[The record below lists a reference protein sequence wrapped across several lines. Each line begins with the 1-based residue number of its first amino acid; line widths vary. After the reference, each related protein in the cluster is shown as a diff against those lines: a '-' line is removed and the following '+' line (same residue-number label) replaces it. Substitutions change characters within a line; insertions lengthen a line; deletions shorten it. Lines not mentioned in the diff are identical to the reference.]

1 LEITTSAAYR
11 PDIDGLRAIAVLA
24 VVGYHFDFQPLAS
37 GFLGVDVFFVIS
49 GFVIANSL
57 QKRNSLSIREFMIVF
72 WTRRM
77 KRLFP
82 ALVVVVAVGVL
93 IAAVIASSQS
103 ARFTG
108 VTGMSA
114 LIGMSNLYFFRNS
127 VDYWGA
133 TTELNF
139 LTHTWSL
146 GVEEQFYFLLPLL
159 FYGFGLGGR
168 EGTSLQRLAGKS
180 LLILLVLTSLS
191 GFLLLGVSNPE
202 AVFYL
207 SPFRFWQLGVG
218 VLLCILWP
226 TQQTRFR
233 LSPTIAPVAMVVLL
247 FVLTRPASEGVARAS
262 ALTASLSTVTLIYF
276 LPQSPLT
283 FRFLATNP
291 MLNIGRISYSLYLWH
306 WTVLVLFRWLTQLST
321 ADKVVALVLS
331 LVLAQ
336 LTYRLIE
343 EPLRSR
349 TWKRVI
355 GSELSTGLIV
365 IGTTIALLA
374 TSILTAAQLK
384 EDPWDDVYM
393 VHADLACHDPKWTQ
407 APITDCLFAPKNGLP
422 NLYVLGDSHAGN
434 LVPSLKS
441 AFPEVN
447 LLYLT
452 DAKLSSAMLH
462 DGSTTA
468 REGRLSEI
476 LEFINLRIDK
486 QDVVLLAFSR
496 DSFAYQQ
503 EKGASRDIDFANGQ
517 PRVFDAQAPRN
528 INFES
533 ALEAIARQVGR
544 IGARLV
550 LFDGLP
556 KLCGHVEF
564 DVGKTTRPGN
574 PCTGVTSQSLSDRT
588 GSSAMLHRVA
598 EKFQGEVVDSHSFL
612 CPAAECDSVIDGKL
626 WTWDGSPHFVNI
638 NDKIL
643 ATFFEKVGSN
653 WFGHKDN

>member
-1 LEITTSAAYR
+1 MTSADYR
-11 PDIDGLRAIAVLA
+11 PDIDGLRAVAVLA
-24 VVGYHFDFQPLAS
+24 VVAYHFDLQPLAS

-57 QKRNSLSIREFMIVF
+57 QKRDAVTVRGFLLVF

-82 ALVVVVAVGVL
+82 ALVFVVAISVL
-93 IAAVIASSQS
+93 VAAVIASSQS
-103 ARFTG
+103 AWFTG

-114 LIGMSNLYFFRNS
+114 LIGMSNLYFYRNS

-168 EGTSLQRLAGKS
+168 QGSALQKLAGKS
-180 LLILLVLTSLS
+180 LLFLLVLTSLS
-191 GFLLLGVSNPE
+191 GFLLLAVSNPE

-207 SPFRFWQLGVG
+207 SPFRFWQLGIG

-226 TQQTRFR
+226 ARQTSFR
-233 LSPTIAPVAMVVLL
+233 LAPTVAPIAMVVLL
-247 FVLTRPASEGVARAS
+247 FVLTRPASAEVARAS
-262 ALTASLSTVTLIYF
+262 ALTASLSTAALILF
-276 LPQSPLT
+276 LPQSPLVFQLLT
-283 FRFLATNP
+283 AKP
-291 MLNIGRISYSLYLWH
+291 MLYIGRISYSLYLWH
-306 WTVLVLFRWLTQLST
+306 WTVLVLFRWVTQLST

-331 LVLAQ
+331 LILAQ
-336 LTYRLIE
+336 LTHRLIE
-343 EPLRSR
+343 EPLRSQ
-349 TWKRVI
+349 TWKQLI
-355 GSELSTGLIV
+355 GSELSTGLVV
-365 IGTTIALLA
+365 IGTTITLLS
-374 TSILTAAQLK
+374 TSILIAARLK
-384 EDPWDDVYM
+384 DDPWADVHM
-393 VHADLACHDPKWTQ
+393 VHADLMCHDPKWTQ
-407 APITDCLFAPKNGLP
+407 TPLTDCLSAPTNGLP

-434 LVPSLKS
+434 LVPSLKA

-447 LLYLT
+447 LRYLT
-452 DAKLSSAMLH
+452 DSKLSSAMLR
-462 DGSTTA
+462 DRSDPA
-468 REGRLSEI
+468 KEGRLSEI
-476 LEFINLRIDK
+476 LEFISLQIEN

-503 EKGASRDIDFANGQ
+503 EKGASRITDFAKGS
-517 PRVFDAQAPRN
+517 PRLYDTQAARN

-544 IGARLV
+544 VGARFV

-556 KLCGHVEF
+556 KLCSHIEF
-564 DVGKTTRPGN
+564 DIGKTKRPSN
-574 PCTGVTSQSLSDRT
+574 PCTGITSQSLSDRR

-612 CPAAECDSVIDGKL
+612 CPAVECDSVINGKL

-638 NDKIL
+638 NDKVL
-643 ATFFEKVGSN
+643 APFFANAGSK
-653 WFGHKDN
+653 WFSRKDH